1 MISVTPST
9 YTDKPVYPRQY
20 DADNFVVTGDGR
32 LHIIAGSADIA
43 VYDAGC
49 WSHVERSKE
58 TKVSDIAGKKIGNLG
73 NDPTVAEY
81 VNAKL
86 DELAKSIGRP

>member
-1 MISVTPST
+1 MISVTPNT

-32 LHIIAGSADIA
+32 LHVVAGSADVA

-49 WSHVERSKE
+49 WSYVERSKE
-58 TKVSDIAGKKIGNLG
+58 TKVSDIAGKRIGNPK
-73 NDPTVAEY
+73 DIDSIVS
-81 VNAKL
+81 AKL
-86 DELAKSIGRP
+86 DDLANAIRGQR